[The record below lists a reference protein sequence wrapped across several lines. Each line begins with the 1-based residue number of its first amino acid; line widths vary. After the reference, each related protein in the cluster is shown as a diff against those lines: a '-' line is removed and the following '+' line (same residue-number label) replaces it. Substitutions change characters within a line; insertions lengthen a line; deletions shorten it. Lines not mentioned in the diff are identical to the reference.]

1 MSSLVLRAIFT
12 EVLEKV
18 EVQLL
23 FILLFVL
30 LMVIMFFVLLLSIKF
45 FFYSMLIVL
54 VDHWRTIFRYGLL
67 VSPSWSLLFY
77 MSL

>member
-23 FILLFVL
+23 FILLLVL
-30 LMVIMFFVLLLSIKF
+30 LMVIMFFVFIVVHKVFLL
-45 FFYSMLIVL
+45 
-54 VDHWRTIFRYGLL
+54 
-67 VSPSWSLLFY
+67 
-77 MSL
+77 